1 MTGFVKCSS
10 KNLRLL
16 TTRRKHTIICAW
28 FSPYHCVS
36 FKGLVFS
43 TRLFAKGVLS
53 SDLWHNIL
61 PTRSK
66 LAILFWLFYST
77 SLILARL
84 SQNWMLTKHCKISN
98 FFQDI
103 SGQYYGWPL
112 PPKMQNIKMKQT
124 KHNSGIV
131 RVCEMKLMFKKWYL
145 VVFLCGKVQSK
156 RKWLMQLRNGLNTGV
171 KIQRTIV
178 ERNSQ
183 S

>member
-1 MTGFVKCSS
+1 MPGFRPIIMLVLKASSFQQDFLRKVFYQVIFGTIFCLHEVSLQYYSHCS
-10 KNLRLL
+10 
-16 TTRRKHTIICAW
+16 A
-28 FSPYHCVS
+28 
-36 FKGLVFS
+36 
-43 TRLFAKGVLS
+43 
-53 SDLWHNIL
+53 
-61 PTRSK
+61 
-66 LAILFWLFYST
+66 

-103 SGQYYGWPL
+103 SGQYCGWPL
-112 PPKMQNIKMKQT
+112 SLKMQNIKMKQT

-131 RVCEMKLMFKKWYL
+131 RVCKMKLMFKEWYV

-178 ERNSQ
+178 ERFSQ

>member
-1 MTGFVKCSS
+1 MPGFRPIIMLVLKASS
-10 KNLRLL
+10 LQQDFLR
-16 TTRRKHTIICAW
+16 KVFYQVIFGTIFCL
-28 FSPYHCVS
+28 HEVS
-36 FKGLVFS
+36 LQYYS
-43 TRLFAKGVLS
+43 
-53 SDLWHNIL
+53 
-61 PTRSK
+61 
-66 LAILFWLFYST
+66 LFYST

-178 ERNSQ
+178 QRNSQ